1 MVAVSLVD
9 EQRQW
14 FKASIGLGV
23 CETHREVSFCAH
35 IVEKP
40 KVMVVEDAMLDD
52 RFYDNPLVTEEPF
65 IRFYAGAPL
74 RPVGDEV
81 LGTLCVMHTRPRSFS
96 DDEQQL
102 LKLLATGGT
111 ADQLHV
117 AAQRKVTN
125 PCECAQTRYRNGL
138 SGTLVVELLGNENV
152 TGAYSLRLWY
162 TTDHGQHD
170 DRT

>member
-1 MVAVSLVD
+1 MESAQIPTNEPRRLDVLRSLAILDSEADTGFDGLVELAQKLFDLPMVAVSLVD

-102 LKLLATGGT
+102 LNLLAGQ
-111 ADQLHV
+111 AEQLIQLH
-117 AAQRKVTN
+117 ALRHKK
-125 PCECAQTRYRNGL
+125 E
-138 SGTLVVELLGNENV
+138 GN
-152 TGAYSLRLWY
+152 
-162 TTDHGQHD
+162 
-170 DRT
+170 

>member
-1 MVAVSLVD
+1 VEPAQIPTNEPKRLDVLRSLAILDSESDAGFDGLVELAKTLFDLPMVAVSLVD

-102 LKLLATGGT
+102 LKLLAGQ
-111 ADQLHV
+111 AEQLIQLH
-117 AAQRKVTN
+117 ALRHKK
-125 PCECAQTRYRNGL
+125 E
-138 SGTLVVELLGNENV
+138 GN
-152 TGAYSLRLWY
+152 
-162 TTDHGQHD
+162 
-170 DRT
+170 

>member
-1 MVAVSLVD
+1 MEPAQIPTNEPKRLDVLRSLAILDSESDAGFDGLVELAKTLFDLPMVAVSLVD

-81 LGTLCVMHTRPRSFS
+81 LGTLCYAY
-96 DDEQQL
+96 
-102 LKLLATGGT
+102 AT
-111 ADQLHV
+111 A
-117 AAQRKVTN
+117 
-125 PCECAQTRYRNGL
+125 
-138 SGTLVVELLGNENV
+138 LV
-152 TGAYSLRLWY
+152 
-162 TTDHGQHD
+162 Q
-170 DRT
+170 

>member
-1 MVAVSLVD
+1 MKPAQIPTNEPKRLDVLRSLAILDSESDAGFDGLVELAKTLFDLPMVAVSLVD

-102 LKLLATGGT
+102 LKLLAGQ
-111 ADQLHV
+111 AEQLIQLH
-117 AAQRKVTN
+117 ALRHKT
-125 PCECAQTRYRNGL
+125 E
-138 SGTLVVELLGNENV
+138 GN
-152 TGAYSLRLWY
+152 
-162 TTDHGQHD
+162 
-170 DRT
+170 